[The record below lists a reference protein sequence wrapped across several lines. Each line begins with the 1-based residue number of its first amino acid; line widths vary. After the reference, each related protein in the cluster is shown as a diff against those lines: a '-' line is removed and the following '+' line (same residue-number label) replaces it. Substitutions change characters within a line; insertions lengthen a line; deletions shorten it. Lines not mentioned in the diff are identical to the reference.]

1 MIKKPT
7 LILLVIAVALG
18 LSVYFFD
25 WKRSENAKAPAD
37 TSKPAFSLDVSK
49 ISSFTLA
56 HPAQKDDIPIRFEKR
71 DGAWW
76 ITQPIDTRADQS
88 TADGI
93 VDQLAED
100 RVSQT
105 EPGTEDRRKAYG
117 LDPPQ
122 ASIEFEPGGG
132 AKPHTLLIGNKDFSG
147 DSAYTIVDGA
157 QQVSLL
163 PASIAESAGKPVQ
176 QLRDRSIVHI
186 DTASLQRVEIHDANG
201 DIVLTTT
208 KGKPDQWTIDAPSA
222 QKGKLAPS
230 WKVID
235 PFTSLQA
242 DDVID
247 HPAAKLTALIAS
259 PAIRAVF
266 TSNDGKQFTLR
277 ISKPSGDILY
287 AQASDSP
294 SLYTLSKQSLAS
306 LNLKPADLVVSS
318 DAGVNP

>member
-7 LILLVIAVALG
+7 LILLVFAIALG
-18 LSVYFFD
+18 VAAYYFD
-25 WKRSENAKAPAD
+25 WKRSQNEKPAAD
-37 TSKPAFSLDVSK
+37 TSKPAFSVDVSNVR
-49 ISSFTLA
+49 SFTVA
-56 HPAQKDDIPIRFEKR
+56 HPAQTGDVPIRFEKR
-71 DGAWW
+71 NGAWW
-76 ITQPIDTRADQS
+76 IAQPINTRADQS

-100 RVSQT
+100 RVTQT

-122 ASIEFEPGGG
+122 ASIEFDLQNG
-132 AKPHTLLIGNKDFSG
+132 ARHTLLIGNKDFSG
-147 DSAYTIVDGA
+147 DSVYTIVDGGQSVA
-157 QQVSLL
+157 LL
-163 PASIAESAGKPVQ
+163 PASLAESAGKPVQ
-176 QLRDRSIVHI
+176 QLRDRSILHL
-186 DTASLQRVEIHDANG
+186 DTANLESVEIHDANG
-201 DIVLTTT
+201 DILLTTT
-208 KGKPDQWTIDAPSA
+208 KGKPDEWTIDAPAA
-222 QKGKLAPS
+222 QKGKVAPG

-247 HPAAKLTALIAS
+247 HPAAKQIALLAN

-266 TSNDGKQFTLR
+266 TSADGKQVTLR

-287 AQASDSP
+287 AQASGS
-294 SLYTLSKQSLAS
+294 SALYTLNKQALAG
-306 LNLKPADLVVSS
+306 LNLKPTDLVSG